1 MGKLKLK
8 QLLVVLTIYLIVV
21 VVLLSWIGNQLE
33 ESQIGWAF
41 PWIARA
47 VQGALLCYLG
57 LATWFAY
64 LMYRRGK
71 RASARFKVNGPFRSY
86 GHPVAE
92 FQHVFHHRE
101 NIMAEMVSLMG
112 ERMSVN
118 LGFPALEPKEIMDA
132 DKELKNP
139 DARLFHI
146 AQGKQNQRGA
156 RLSLVLHTEACEGT
170 QSVKWWILMSGY
182 VDKNRLL
189 LYLALAPLTTPFRIV
204 PFLKGDF
211 NPLDKLEGH
220 YSSTY
225 NSLDIVTAARFLQE
239 TVFGALIDCL
249 EKHGIDTSTL
259 KQQRAN
265 VMNITVSGGQPSF
278 GAVVQGA
285 MNKVAAPAQQG
296 T

>member
-8 QLLVVLTIYLIVV
+8 RLLVALTIYLAVV
-21 VVLLSWIGNQLE
+21 AVSLSWIGNQLE
-33 ESQIGWAF
+33 ESPIGWAF
-41 PWIARA
+41 PWATKVA
-47 VQGALLCYLG
+47 QGALLCYLG

-64 LMYRRGK
+64 FMYRRGK
-71 RASARFKVNGPFRSY
+71 RGADRFKVYGPFRSY

-92 FQHVFHHRE
+92 FQHVFHYRE
-101 NIMAEMVSLMG
+101 NILAEMTDLMG
-112 ERMSVN
+112 ERMTVN
-118 LGFPALEPKEIMDA
+118 LGFPAFEPKEITDA
-132 DKELKNP
+132 DNELTSP

-146 AQGKQNQRGA
+146 AQGNPNQRGT
-156 RLSLVLHTEACEGT
+156 RLSLVLHTEVCEGT

-211 NPLDKLEGH
+211 NPLDKVEGH